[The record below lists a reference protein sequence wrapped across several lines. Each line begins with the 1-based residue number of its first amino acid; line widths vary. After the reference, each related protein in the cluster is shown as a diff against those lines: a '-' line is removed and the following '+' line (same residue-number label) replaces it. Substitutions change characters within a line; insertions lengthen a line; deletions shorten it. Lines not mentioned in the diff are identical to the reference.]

1 MIHNEYVCIGIER
14 VSCELYKQAFPKPWS
29 IFNSVAF
36 SELNKEKCNDVHYLL
51 FKDTKL
57 RLGAIIGE
65 DDNGLYMPF
74 SATYG
79 GFCYNSNVA
88 FQYYDAACVALRDY
102 VQKMQKSL
110 YITLAPSIYYSTDNS
125 KTLSAFMRA
134 GAEIESI
141 EYNQHFE
148 LARFEHYED
157 MLDSKIRNKLRN
169 ALSGNLTFAKLDDK
183 NPDDVARAYE
193 VIRINH
199 YERGNPLRMTLQN
212 VLDTIKI
219 IPADFFVVSDNEG
232 HDVAAAQIFHTT
244 KDIYQ
249 IVYWGDVPSF
259 SYLKSMNFL
268 SYKVFEYYY
277 LQGAVKILDIGT
289 STENGVPNY
298 GLCEF
303 KENIGCFATLKYS
316 LLLK

>member
-1 MIHNEYVCIGIER
+1 MEIIE
-14 VSCELYKQAFPKPWS
+14 SIAQEFQQTFPNPWS
-29 IFNSVAF
+29 VFNSVPF
-36 SELNKEKCNDVHYLL
+36 SELNKEKCSKVHYLL
-51 FKDTKL
+51 FRDSKL
-57 RLGAIIGE
+57 RLGIIMGE
-65 DDNGLYMPF
+65 RDNGLYVPF

-79 GFCYNSNVA
+79 GFCFNSVVA
-88 FQYYDAACVALRDY
+88 CQYYDDACAAVKEYA
-102 VQKMQKSL
+102 VKIGKPVF
-110 YITLAPSIYYSTDNS
+110 ITLAPPIYNSTDNA
-125 KTLSAFMRA
+125 KTFSAFMRA
-134 GAEIESI
+134 GARIESI

-148 LARFEHYED
+148 LVRFSNYEGI
-157 MLDSKIRNKLRN
+157 LESKIRNKLHN
-169 ALSGNLTFAKLDDK
+169 ALSGNLTFSRLDSK
-183 NPDDVARAYE
+183 NPNDVARAYE

-199 YERGNPLRMTLQN
+199 KERGNPLRMSLQN

-249 IVYWGDVPSF
+249 IIYWGDVPEY

-277 LQGAVKILDIGT
+277 QQGAVKILDIGI
-289 STENGVPNY
+289 STEDGVPNY

-303 KENIGCFATLKYS
+303 KENIGCYSTLKFS
-316 LLLK
+316 LKL